1 MLQCYLSDVIR
12 QFADKGAE
20 HEFQKEK
27 DTENYIVD
35 HHPYSGAG
43 DDCSYIAVVFIS
55 GIERNFKMNRM
66 KTVLMTAAM
75 LVCVFACTAVAGKTV
90 YAAPNDTIQTGIS
103 ADGMDLSGMTQ
114 EQAQGVVQ
122 SYVNELGQAQVQLQ
136 AQDGQSVS
144 ISLSEL
150 GISWKNPEL
159 VSEAVSLGKKGNIV
173 ARYKA
178 EKDLQNK
185 GKNYPVVLDF
195 DKEAIRQAVTERCSK
210 FNVEAIDAH
219 LTRVDG
225 SFQIEDGQTGYVVD
239 ENASV
244 AAIYDYLTGSW
255 VKGENGNVA
264 LVMAVDEPKGK
275 TEELAKVKDVLGTFT
290 TSYSTSGASRSK
302 NVANGC
308 RLINGTTL
316 YPGDTFS
323 TYNTVKPFSTEN
335 GYEMAG
341 SYLNGKVVDSIG
353 GGICQVS
360 TTLYNAVLRAELN
373 VTERSPHSMTV
384 HYVDLSEDA
393 AIAGTYKDFK
403 FVNSTEYPIYI
414 EGYTTSDKKITFNIY
429 GKETRDKNRTISFE
443 SQMVSETPATTI
455 LQEDA
460 GQGIGYKAVSSK
472 GSSGYVAELYKIVK
486 VNGVETDRIKVNKS
500 TYKGT
505 NRVVTYGT
513 AGDPTLSENLR
524 AAIAA
529 QDEALADANIAA
541 AVPAQ

>member
-1 MLQCYLSDVIR
+1 MKKWKGSLLLAICLLAMASSMTVCAAGETILKGVSIDKLDV
-12 QFADKGAE
+12 
-20 HEFQKEK
+20 
-27 DTENYIVD
+27 
-35 HHPYSGAG
+35 
-43 DDCSYIAVVFIS
+43 
-55 GIERNFKMNRM
+55 
-66 KTVLMTAAM
+66 
-75 LVCVFACTAVAGKTV
+75 
-90 YAAPNDTIQTGIS
+90 
-103 ADGMDLSGMTQ
+103 SGMTR
-114 EQAQGVVQ
+114 EEALAALE
-122 SYVNELGQAQVQLQ
+122 SYEKNLG
-136 AQDGQSVS
+136 GQS
-144 ISLSEL
+144 IKL
-150 GISWKNPEL
+150 GIGDNVIEAKLSDLGVTFDNEDL
-159 VSEAVSLGKKGNIV
+159 VDEAIGVGHAGNIV
-173 ARYKA
+173 KRYKDQ
-178 EKDLQNK
+178 KDLQHS
-185 GKNYPVVLDF
+185 GKTFPLSWQTNEDTVRTYVENNCTKYDKKAQNASLTRENGAFNFVAGTEGLELNVDSAVRTISDYLEDSWTSDNTEVLNL
-195 DKEAIRQAVTERCSK
+195 ETQVTEP
-210 FNVEAIDAH
+210 E
-219 LTRVDG
+219 G
-225 SFQIEDGQTGYVVD
+225 S
-239 ENASV
+239 A
-244 AAIYDYLTGSW
+244 
-255 VKGENGNVA
+255 
-264 LVMAVDEPKGK
+264 
-275 TEELAKVKDVLGTFT
+275 EELANIKDLLGSFT
-290 TSYSTSGASRSK
+290 TSFSTSGSNRCK
-302 NVANGC
+302 NVSSGASH
-308 RLINGTTL
+308 INGTVL
-316 YPGDTFS
+316 YPGEEFS
-323 TYNTVKPFSTEN
+323 AYETVSPFTEAN
-335 GYEMAG
+335 GYAMAG
-341 SYLNGKVVDSIG
+341 SYLNGEVVDSMG

>member
-1 MLQCYLSDVIR
+1 MKKWKGSLLLAICLLAMTSSMTVCAAGETILKGVSIDKLDV
-12 QFADKGAE
+12 
-20 HEFQKEK
+20 
-27 DTENYIVD
+27 
-35 HHPYSGAG
+35 
-43 DDCSYIAVVFIS
+43 
-55 GIERNFKMNRM
+55 
-66 KTVLMTAAM
+66 
-75 LVCVFACTAVAGKTV
+75 
-90 YAAPNDTIQTGIS
+90 
-103 ADGMDLSGMTQ
+103 SGMTR
-114 EQAQGVVQ
+114 EEALAALE
-122 SYVNELGQAQVQLQ
+122 SYEKNLG
-136 AQDGQSVS
+136 GQS
-144 ISLSEL
+144 IKL
-150 GISWKNPEL
+150 GIGDNVIEAKLSDLGVTFDNEDL
-159 VSEAVSLGKKGNIV
+159 VDEAIGVGHAGNIV
-173 ARYKA
+173 KRYKDQ
-178 EKDLQNK
+178 KDLQHS
-185 GKNYPVVLDF
+185 GKTFPLSWQTNEDTVRTYVENNCTKYDKKAQNASLTRENGAFNFVAGTEGLELNVDSAVRTISDYLENSWTSDNTEVLNL
-195 DKEAIRQAVTERCSK
+195 ETQVTEP
-210 FNVEAIDAH
+210 E
-219 LTRVDG
+219 G
-225 SFQIEDGQTGYVVD
+225 S
-239 ENASV
+239 A
-244 AAIYDYLTGSW
+244 
-255 VKGENGNVA
+255 
-264 LVMAVDEPKGK
+264 
-275 TEELAKVKDVLGTFT
+275 EELANIKDLLGSFT
-290 TSYSTSGASRSK
+290 TSFSTSGSNRCK
-302 NVANGC
+302 NVSSGASH
-308 RLINGTTL
+308 INGTVL
-316 YPGDTFS
+316 YSGEEFS
-323 TYNTVKPFSTEN
+323 TYETVSPFTEAN
-335 GYEMAG
+335 GYAMAG
-341 SYLNGKVVDSIG
+341 SYLNGEVVDSMG

>member
-1 MLQCYLSDVIR
+1 MKKWKGSLLLAICLLAMASSMTVCAAGETILKGVSIDKLDV
-12 QFADKGAE
+12 
-20 HEFQKEK
+20 
-27 DTENYIVD
+27 
-35 HHPYSGAG
+35 
-43 DDCSYIAVVFIS
+43 
-55 GIERNFKMNRM
+55 
-66 KTVLMTAAM
+66 
-75 LVCVFACTAVAGKTV
+75 
-90 YAAPNDTIQTGIS
+90 
-103 ADGMDLSGMTQ
+103 SGMTR
-114 EQAQGVVQ
+114 EEALAALE
-122 SYVNELGQAQVQLQ
+122 SYEKNLG
-136 AQDGQSVS
+136 GQS
-144 ISLSEL
+144 IKL
-150 GISWKNPEL
+150 GIGDNVIEAKLSDLGVTFDNEDL
-159 VSEAVSLGKKGNIV
+159 VDEAIGVGHAGNIV
-173 ARYKA
+173 KRYKDQ
-178 EKDLQNK
+178 KDLQHS
-185 GKNYPVVLDF
+185 GKTFPLSWQTNEDTVRTYVENNCTKYDKKAQNASLTRENGAFNFVAGTEGLELNVDSAVRTISDYLENSWTSDNTAVLNL
-195 DKEAIRQAVTERCSK
+195 ETQVTEP
-210 FNVEAIDAH
+210 E
-219 LTRVDG
+219 G
-225 SFQIEDGQTGYVVD
+225 S
-239 ENASV
+239 A
-244 AAIYDYLTGSW
+244 
-255 VKGENGNVA
+255 
-264 LVMAVDEPKGK
+264 
-275 TEELAKVKDVLGTFT
+275 EELANIKDLLGSFT
-290 TSYSTSGASRSK
+290 TSFSTSGSNRCK
-302 NVANGC
+302 NVSSGASH
-308 RLINGTTL
+308 INGTVL
-316 YPGDTFS
+316 YPGEEFS
-323 TYNTVKPFSTEN
+323 AYETVSPFTEAN
-335 GYEMAG
+335 GYAMAG
-341 SYLNGKVVDSIG
+341 SYLNGEVVDSMG

-443 SQMVSETPATTI
+443 SQIVSETPATTI

>member
-1 MLQCYLSDVIR
+1 MKKWKGSLLLAICLLAMTSSMTVCAAGETILKGVSIDKLDV
-12 QFADKGAE
+12 
-20 HEFQKEK
+20 
-27 DTENYIVD
+27 
-35 HHPYSGAG
+35 
-43 DDCSYIAVVFIS
+43 
-55 GIERNFKMNRM
+55 
-66 KTVLMTAAM
+66 
-75 LVCVFACTAVAGKTV
+75 
-90 YAAPNDTIQTGIS
+90 
-103 ADGMDLSGMTQ
+103 SGMTR
-114 EQAQGVVQ
+114 EEALAALE
-122 SYVNELGQAQVQLQ
+122 SYEKNLG
-136 AQDGQSVS
+136 GQS
-144 ISLSEL
+144 IKL
-150 GISWKNPEL
+150 GIGDNVIEAKLSDLGVTFDNEDL
-159 VSEAVSLGKKGNIV
+159 VDEAIGVGHAGNIV
-173 ARYKA
+173 KRYKDQ
-178 EKDLQNK
+178 KDLQHS
-185 GKNYPVVLDF
+185 GKTFPLSWQTNEDTVRTYVEDNCTKY
-195 DKEAIRQAVTERCSK
+195 DKKAQNAS
-210 FNVEAIDAH
+210 
-219 LTRVDG
+219 LTRENGAFNFVAGTEGLELNVD
-225 SFQIEDGQTGYVVD
+225 SAVRTI
-239 ENASV
+239 S
-244 AAIYDYLTGSW
+244 DYLENNWTSDNTAVLNLETQITEPEGS
-255 VKGENGNVA
+255 A
-264 LVMAVDEPKGK
+264 
-275 TEELAKVKDVLGTFT
+275 EELANIKDLLGSFT
-290 TSYSTSGASRSK
+290 TSFSTSGSNRCK
-302 NVANGC
+302 NVSSGASH
-308 RLINGTTL
+308 INGTVL
-316 YPGDTFS
+316 YPGEEFS
-323 TYNTVKPFSTEN
+323 AYETVSPFTEAN
-335 GYEMAG
+335 GYAMAG
-341 SYLNGKVVDSIG
+341 SYLNGEVVDSMG

>member
-1 MLQCYLSDVIR
+1 MKKWKGSLLLAICLLAMASSMTVCAAGETILKGVSIDKLDV
-12 QFADKGAE
+12 
-20 HEFQKEK
+20 
-27 DTENYIVD
+27 
-35 HHPYSGAG
+35 
-43 DDCSYIAVVFIS
+43 
-55 GIERNFKMNRM
+55 
-66 KTVLMTAAM
+66 
-75 LVCVFACTAVAGKTV
+75 
-90 YAAPNDTIQTGIS
+90 
-103 ADGMDLSGMTQ
+103 SGMTR
-114 EQAQGVVQ
+114 EEALAALE
-122 SYVNELGQAQVQLQ
+122 SYEKNLG
-136 AQDGQSVS
+136 GQS
-144 ISLSEL
+144 IQL
-150 GISWKNPEL
+150 GIGDNVIEALLSDLGVTFDNEDL
-159 VSEAVSLGKKGNIV
+159 VDEAIGVGHAGNIV
-173 ARYKA
+173 KRYKDQ
-178 EKDLQNK
+178 KDLQHS
-185 GKNYPVVLDF
+185 GKTFPLSWQTNEDTVRTYVENNCTKYDKKAQNASLTRENGAFNFVAGTEGLELNVDSAVRTISDYLENSWTSDNTEVLNL
-195 DKEAIRQAVTERCSK
+195 ETQVTEP
-210 FNVEAIDAH
+210 E
-219 LTRVDG
+219 G
-225 SFQIEDGQTGYVVD
+225 S
-239 ENASV
+239 A
-244 AAIYDYLTGSW
+244 
-255 VKGENGNVA
+255 
-264 LVMAVDEPKGK
+264 
-275 TEELAKVKDVLGTFT
+275 EELANIKDLLGSFT
-290 TSYSTSGASRSK
+290 TSFSTSGSNRCK
-302 NVANGC
+302 NVSSGASH
-308 RLINGTTL
+308 INGTVL
-316 YPGDTFS
+316 YPGEEFS
-323 TYNTVKPFSTEN
+323 AYETVSPFTEAN
-335 GYEMAG
+335 GYAMAG
-341 SYLNGKVVDSIG
+341 SYLNGEVVDSMG

-443 SQMVSETPATTI
+443 SQIVSETPATTI

-472 GSSGYVAELYKIVK
+472 GSSSYVAELYKIVK

>member
-1 MLQCYLSDVIR
+1 MKKWKGSLLLAICLLAMTSSMTVCAAGETILKGVSIDKLDV
-12 QFADKGAE
+12 
-20 HEFQKEK
+20 
-27 DTENYIVD
+27 
-35 HHPYSGAG
+35 
-43 DDCSYIAVVFIS
+43 
-55 GIERNFKMNRM
+55 
-66 KTVLMTAAM
+66 
-75 LVCVFACTAVAGKTV
+75 
-90 YAAPNDTIQTGIS
+90 
-103 ADGMDLSGMTQ
+103 SGMTR
-114 EQAQGVVQ
+114 EEALAALE
-122 SYVNELGQAQVQLQ
+122 SYEKNLG
-136 AQDGQSVS
+136 GQS
-144 ISLSEL
+144 IKL
-150 GISWKNPEL
+150 GIGDNVIEAKLSDLGVTFDNEDL
-159 VSEAVSLGKKGNIV
+159 VDEAIGVGHAGNIV
-173 ARYKA
+173 KRYKDQ
-178 EKDLQNK
+178 KDLQHS
-185 GKNYPVVLDF
+185 GKTFPLSWQTNEDTVRTYVENNCTKYDKKAQNASLTRENGAFNFVAGTEGLELNVDSAVRTISDYLENSWTSDNTAVLNL
-195 DKEAIRQAVTERCSK
+195 ETQVTEP
-210 FNVEAIDAH
+210 E
-219 LTRVDG
+219 G
-225 SFQIEDGQTGYVVD
+225 S
-239 ENASV
+239 A
-244 AAIYDYLTGSW
+244 
-255 VKGENGNVA
+255 
-264 LVMAVDEPKGK
+264 
-275 TEELAKVKDVLGTFT
+275 EELANIKDLLGSFT
-290 TSYSTSGASRSK
+290 TSFSTSGSNRCK
-302 NVANGC
+302 NVSSGASH
-308 RLINGTTL
+308 INGTVL
-316 YPGDTFS
+316 YPGEEFS
-323 TYNTVKPFSTEN
+323 AYETVSPFTEAN
-335 GYEMAG
+335 GYAMAG
-341 SYLNGKVVDSIG
+341 SYLNGEVVDSMG

-460 GQGIGYKAVSSK
+460 GQGLGYKAVSSK
-472 GSSGYVAELYKIVK
+472 GSSGSVAELYKIVK

>member
-1 MLQCYLSDVIR
+1 MKKWKGSLLLAICLLAMASSMTVCAAGETILKGVSIDKLDV
-12 QFADKGAE
+12 
-20 HEFQKEK
+20 
-27 DTENYIVD
+27 
-35 HHPYSGAG
+35 
-43 DDCSYIAVVFIS
+43 
-55 GIERNFKMNRM
+55 
-66 KTVLMTAAM
+66 
-75 LVCVFACTAVAGKTV
+75 
-90 YAAPNDTIQTGIS
+90 
-103 ADGMDLSGMTQ
+103 SGMTR
-114 EQAQGVVQ
+114 EEALAALE
-122 SYVNELGQAQVQLQ
+122 SYEKNLG
-136 AQDGQSVS
+136 GQS
-144 ISLSEL
+144 IKL
-150 GISWKNPEL
+150 GIGDNVIEAKLSDLGVTFDNEDL
-159 VSEAVSLGKKGNIV
+159 VDEAIGVGHVGNIV
-173 ARYKA
+173 KRYKDQ
-178 EKDLQNK
+178 KDLQHS
-185 GKNYPVVLDF
+185 GKTFPLSWQTNEDTVRTYVENNCTKYDKKAQNASLTRENGAFNFVAGTEGLELNVDSAVRTISDYLENSWTSDNTAVLNL
-195 DKEAIRQAVTERCSK
+195 ETQVTEP
-210 FNVEAIDAH
+210 E
-219 LTRVDG
+219 G
-225 SFQIEDGQTGYVVD
+225 S
-239 ENASV
+239 A
-244 AAIYDYLTGSW
+244 
-255 VKGENGNVA
+255 
-264 LVMAVDEPKGK
+264 
-275 TEELAKVKDVLGTFT
+275 EELANIKDLLGSFT
-290 TSYSTSGASRSK
+290 TSFSTSGSNRCK
-302 NVANGC
+302 NVSSGASH
-308 RLINGTTL
+308 INGTVL
-316 YPGDTFS
+316 YPGEEFS
-323 TYNTVKPFSTEN
+323 AYETVSPFTEAN
-335 GYEMAG
+335 GYAMAG
-341 SYLNGKVVDSIG
+341 SYLNGEVVDSMG

>member
-1 MLQCYLSDVIR
+1 MKKWKGSLLLAICLLAMTSSMTVCAAGETILKGVSIDKLDV
-12 QFADKGAE
+12 
-20 HEFQKEK
+20 
-27 DTENYIVD
+27 
-35 HHPYSGAG
+35 
-43 DDCSYIAVVFIS
+43 
-55 GIERNFKMNRM
+55 
-66 KTVLMTAAM
+66 
-75 LVCVFACTAVAGKTV
+75 
-90 YAAPNDTIQTGIS
+90 
-103 ADGMDLSGMTQ
+103 SGMTR
-114 EQAQGVVQ
+114 EEALAALE
-122 SYVNELGQAQVQLQ
+122 SYENNLG
-136 AQDGQSVS
+136 GQS
-144 ISLSEL
+144 IKL
-150 GISWKNPEL
+150 GIGDNVIEAKLSDLGVTFDNEDL
-159 VSEAVSLGKKGNIV
+159 VDEAIGVGHAGNIV
-173 ARYKA
+173 KRYKDQ
-178 EKDLQNK
+178 KDLQHS
-185 GKNYPVVLDF
+185 GKIFPLSWQTNEDTVRAYVENNCTKYDKKAQNASLTRENGAFNFVAGTEGLELNVDSAVRTISDYLENSWTSDNTAVLNL
-195 DKEAIRQAVTERCSK
+195 ETQVTEP
-210 FNVEAIDAH
+210 E
-219 LTRVDG
+219 G
-225 SFQIEDGQTGYVVD
+225 S
-239 ENASV
+239 A
-244 AAIYDYLTGSW
+244 
-255 VKGENGNVA
+255 
-264 LVMAVDEPKGK
+264 
-275 TEELAKVKDVLGTFT
+275 EELANIKDLLGSFT
-290 TSYSTSGASRSK
+290 TSFSTSSSNRCKNVSSGASH
-302 NVANGC
+302 
-308 RLINGTTL
+308 INGTVL
-316 YPGDTFS
+316 YPGEEFS
-323 TYNTVKPFSTEN
+323 AYETVSPFTEAN
-335 GYEMAG
+335 GYAMAG
-341 SYLNGKVVDSIG
+341 SYLNGEVVDSMG

>member
-1 MLQCYLSDVIR
+1 MKKWKGSLLLAICLLAMASSMTVCAAGETILKGVSIDKLDV
-12 QFADKGAE
+12 
-20 HEFQKEK
+20 
-27 DTENYIVD
+27 
-35 HHPYSGAG
+35 
-43 DDCSYIAVVFIS
+43 
-55 GIERNFKMNRM
+55 
-66 KTVLMTAAM
+66 
-75 LVCVFACTAVAGKTV
+75 
-90 YAAPNDTIQTGIS
+90 
-103 ADGMDLSGMTQ
+103 SGMTR
-114 EQAQGVVQ
+114 EEALAALE
-122 SYVNELGQAQVQLQ
+122 SYEKNLG
-136 AQDGQSVS
+136 GQS
-144 ISLSEL
+144 IKL
-150 GISWKNPEL
+150 GIGDNVIEAKLSDLGVTFDNEDL
-159 VSEAVSLGKKGNIV
+159 VDEAIGVGHAGNIV
-173 ARYKA
+173 KRYKDQ
-178 EKDLQNK
+178 KDLQHS
-185 GKNYPVVLDF
+185 GKTFPLSWQTNEDTVRTYVENNCTKYDKKAQNASLTRENGAFNFVAGTEGLELNVDSAVRTISDYLENSWTSDNTEVLNL
-195 DKEAIRQAVTERCSK
+195 EIQVTEP
-210 FNVEAIDAH
+210 E
-219 LTRVDG
+219 G
-225 SFQIEDGQTGYVVD
+225 S
-239 ENASV
+239 A
-244 AAIYDYLTGSW
+244 
-255 VKGENGNVA
+255 
-264 LVMAVDEPKGK
+264 
-275 TEELAKVKDVLGTFT
+275 EELANIKDLLGSFT
-290 TSYSTSGASRSK
+290 TSFSTSGSNRCK
-302 NVANGC
+302 NVSSGASH
-308 RLINGTTL
+308 INGTVL
-316 YPGDTFS
+316 YPGEEFS
-323 TYNTVKPFSTEN
+323 AYETVSPFTEAN
-335 GYEMAG
+335 GYAMAG
-341 SYLNGKVVDSIG
+341 SYLNGEVVDSMG

>member
-1 MLQCYLSDVIR
+1 MKKWKGSLLLAICLLAMTSSMTVCAAGETILKGVSIDKLDV
-12 QFADKGAE
+12 
-20 HEFQKEK
+20 
-27 DTENYIVD
+27 
-35 HHPYSGAG
+35 
-43 DDCSYIAVVFIS
+43 
-55 GIERNFKMNRM
+55 
-66 KTVLMTAAM
+66 
-75 LVCVFACTAVAGKTV
+75 
-90 YAAPNDTIQTGIS
+90 
-103 ADGMDLSGMTQ
+103 SGMTR
-114 EQAQGVVQ
+114 EEALAALE
-122 SYVNELGQAQVQLQ
+122 SYEKNLG
-136 AQDGQSVS
+136 GQS
-144 ISLSEL
+144 IKL
-150 GISWKNPEL
+150 GIGDNVIEAKLSDLGVTFDNEDL
-159 VSEAVSLGKKGNIV
+159 VDEAIGVGHAGNIV
-173 ARYKA
+173 KRYKDQ
-178 EKDLQNK
+178 KDLQHS
-185 GKNYPVVLDF
+185 GKTFPLSWQTNEDTVRTYVENNCTKYDKKAQNASLTRENGAFNFVAGTEGLELNVDSAVRTISDYLENSWTSDNTAVLNL
-195 DKEAIRQAVTERCSK
+195 ETQVTEP
-210 FNVEAIDAH
+210 E
-219 LTRVDG
+219 G
-225 SFQIEDGQTGYVVD
+225 S
-239 ENASV
+239 A
-244 AAIYDYLTGSW
+244 
-255 VKGENGNVA
+255 
-264 LVMAVDEPKGK
+264 
-275 TEELAKVKDVLGTFT
+275 EELANIKDLLGSFT
-290 TSYSTSGASRSK
+290 TSFSTSGSNRCK
-302 NVANGC
+302 NVSSGASH
-308 RLINGTTL
+308 INGTVL
-316 YPGDTFS
+316 YPGEEFS
-323 TYNTVKPFSTEN
+323 AYETVSPFTEAN
-335 GYEMAG
+335 GYAMAG
-341 SYLNGKVVDSIG
+341 SYLNGEVVDSMG

-443 SQMVSETPATTI
+443 SQIVSETPATTI

>member
-1 MLQCYLSDVIR
+1 MKKWKGSLLLAICLLAMASSMTVCAAGETILKGVSIDKLDV
-12 QFADKGAE
+12 
-20 HEFQKEK
+20 
-27 DTENYIVD
+27 
-35 HHPYSGAG
+35 
-43 DDCSYIAVVFIS
+43 
-55 GIERNFKMNRM
+55 
-66 KTVLMTAAM
+66 
-75 LVCVFACTAVAGKTV
+75 
-90 YAAPNDTIQTGIS
+90 
-103 ADGMDLSGMTQ
+103 SGMTR
-114 EQAQGVVQ
+114 EEALAALE
-122 SYVNELGQAQVQLQ
+122 SYEKNLG
-136 AQDGQSVS
+136 GQS
-144 ISLSEL
+144 IKL
-150 GISWKNPEL
+150 GIGDNVIEAKLSDLGVTFDNEDL
-159 VSEAVSLGKKGNIV
+159 VDEAIGVGHAGNIV
-173 ARYKA
+173 KRYKDQ
-178 EKDLQNK
+178 KDLQHS
-185 GKNYPVVLDF
+185 GKTFPLSWQTNEDTVRTYVEDNCTKYDKKAQNASLTRENGAFNFVAGTEGLELNVDSAVRTISDYLENSWTSDNTEVLNL
-195 DKEAIRQAVTERCSK
+195 ETQVTEP
-210 FNVEAIDAH
+210 E
-219 LTRVDG
+219 G
-225 SFQIEDGQTGYVVD
+225 S
-239 ENASV
+239 A
-244 AAIYDYLTGSW
+244 
-255 VKGENGNVA
+255 
-264 LVMAVDEPKGK
+264 
-275 TEELAKVKDVLGTFT
+275 EELANIKDLLGSFT
-290 TSYSTSGASRSK
+290 TSFSTSGSNRCK
-302 NVANGC
+302 NVSSGASH
-308 RLINGTTL
+308 INGTVL
-316 YPGDTFS
+316 YPGEEFS
-323 TYNTVKPFSTEN
+323 AYETVAPFTEAN
-335 GYEMAG
+335 GYAMAG
-341 SYLNGKVVDSIG
+341 SYLNGEVVDSMG

>member
-1 MLQCYLSDVIR
+1 MKKWKGSLLLAICLLAMASSMTVCAAGETILKGVSIDKLDV
-12 QFADKGAE
+12 
-20 HEFQKEK
+20 
-27 DTENYIVD
+27 
-35 HHPYSGAG
+35 
-43 DDCSYIAVVFIS
+43 
-55 GIERNFKMNRM
+55 
-66 KTVLMTAAM
+66 
-75 LVCVFACTAVAGKTV
+75 
-90 YAAPNDTIQTGIS
+90 
-103 ADGMDLSGMTQ
+103 SGMTR
-114 EQAQGVVQ
+114 EEALAALE
-122 SYVNELGQAQVQLQ
+122 SYEKNLG
-136 AQDGQSVS
+136 GQS
-144 ISLSEL
+144 IKL
-150 GISWKNPEL
+150 GIGDNVIEAKLSDLGVTFDNEDL
-159 VSEAVSLGKKGNIV
+159 VDEAIGVGHAGNIV
-173 ARYKA
+173 KRYKDQ
-178 EKDLQNK
+178 KDLQHS
-185 GKNYPVVLDF
+185 GKTFPLSWQTNEDTVRTYVENNCTKYDKKAQNASLTRENGAFNFVAGTEGLELNVDSAVRTISDYLENSWTSDNTEVLNL
-195 DKEAIRQAVTERCSK
+195 ETQVTEP
-210 FNVEAIDAH
+210 E
-219 LTRVDG
+219 G
-225 SFQIEDGQTGYVVD
+225 S
-239 ENASV
+239 A
-244 AAIYDYLTGSW
+244 
-255 VKGENGNVA
+255 
-264 LVMAVDEPKGK
+264 
-275 TEELAKVKDVLGTFT
+275 EELANIKDLLGSFT
-290 TSYSTSGASRSK
+290 TSFSTSGSNRCK
-302 NVANGC
+302 NVSSGASH
-308 RLINGTTL
+308 INGTVL
-316 YPGDTFS
+316 YPGEEFS
-323 TYNTVKPFSTEN
+323 AYETVSPFTEAN
-335 GYEMAG
+335 GYAMAG
-341 SYLNGKVVDSIG
+341 SYLNGEVVDSMG

-443 SQMVSETPATTI
+443 SQIVSETPATTI

-472 GSSGYVAELYKIVK
+472 GSSSYVAELYKIVK

>member
-1 MLQCYLSDVIR
+1 MKKWKGSLLLAICLLAMASSMTVCAAGETILKGVSIDKLDV
-12 QFADKGAE
+12 
-20 HEFQKEK
+20 
-27 DTENYIVD
+27 
-35 HHPYSGAG
+35 
-43 DDCSYIAVVFIS
+43 
-55 GIERNFKMNRM
+55 
-66 KTVLMTAAM
+66 
-75 LVCVFACTAVAGKTV
+75 
-90 YAAPNDTIQTGIS
+90 
-103 ADGMDLSGMTQ
+103 SGMTR
-114 EQAQGVVQ
+114 EEALAALE
-122 SYVNELGQAQVQLQ
+122 SYEKNLG
-136 AQDGQSVS
+136 GQS
-144 ISLSEL
+144 IKL
-150 GISWKNPEL
+150 GIGDNVIEAKLSDLGVTFDNEDL
-159 VSEAVSLGKKGNIV
+159 VDEAIGVGHAGNIV
-173 ARYKA
+173 KRYKDQ
-178 EKDLQNK
+178 KDLQHS
-185 GKNYPVVLDF
+185 GKTFPLSWQTNEDTVRTYVENNCTKYDKKAQNASLTRENGAFNFVAGTEGLELNVDSAVRTISDYLENSWTSDNTEVLNL
-195 DKEAIRQAVTERCSK
+195 ETQVTEP
-210 FNVEAIDAH
+210 E
-219 LTRVDG
+219 G
-225 SFQIEDGQTGYVVD
+225 S
-239 ENASV
+239 A
-244 AAIYDYLTGSW
+244 
-255 VKGENGNVA
+255 
-264 LVMAVDEPKGK
+264 
-275 TEELAKVKDVLGTFT
+275 EELANIKDLLGSFT
-290 TSYSTSGASRSK
+290 TSFSTSGSNRCK
-302 NVANGC
+302 NVSSGASH
-308 RLINGTTL
+308 INGTVL
-316 YPGDTFS
+316 YPGEEFS
-323 TYNTVKPFSTEN
+323 TYETVSPFTEAN
-335 GYEMAG
+335 GYAMAG
-341 SYLNGKVVDSIG
+341 SYLNGEVVDSMG

>member
-1 MLQCYLSDVIR
+1 MKKWKGSLLLAICLLAMASSMTVCAAGETILKGVSIDKLDV
-12 QFADKGAE
+12 
-20 HEFQKEK
+20 
-27 DTENYIVD
+27 
-35 HHPYSGAG
+35 
-43 DDCSYIAVVFIS
+43 
-55 GIERNFKMNRM
+55 
-66 KTVLMTAAM
+66 
-75 LVCVFACTAVAGKTV
+75 
-90 YAAPNDTIQTGIS
+90 
-103 ADGMDLSGMTQ
+103 SGMTR
-114 EQAQGVVQ
+114 EEALAALE
-122 SYVNELGQAQVQLQ
+122 SYEKNLG
-136 AQDGQSVS
+136 GQS
-144 ISLSEL
+144 IKL
-150 GISWKNPEL
+150 GIGDNVIEAKLSDLGVTFDNEDL
-159 VSEAVSLGKKGNIV
+159 VDEAIGVGHAGNIV
-173 ARYKA
+173 KRYKDQ
-178 EKDLQNK
+178 KDLQHS
-185 GKNYPVVLDF
+185 GKTFPLSWQTNEDTVRTYVENNCTKYDKKAQNASLTRENGAFNFVAGTEGLELNVDSAVRTISDYLENSWTSDNAEVLNL
-195 DKEAIRQAVTERCSK
+195 ETQVTEP
-210 FNVEAIDAH
+210 E
-219 LTRVDG
+219 G
-225 SFQIEDGQTGYVVD
+225 S
-239 ENASV
+239 A
-244 AAIYDYLTGSW
+244 
-255 VKGENGNVA
+255 
-264 LVMAVDEPKGK
+264 
-275 TEELAKVKDVLGTFT
+275 EELANIKDLLGSFT
-290 TSYSTSGASRSK
+290 TSFSTSGSNRCK
-302 NVANGC
+302 NVSSGASH
-308 RLINGTTL
+308 INGTVL
-316 YPGDTFS
+316 YPGEEFS
-323 TYNTVKPFSTEN
+323 AYETVSPFTEAN
-335 GYEMAG
+335 GYAMAG
-341 SYLNGKVVDSIG
+341 SYLNGEVVDSMG

>member
-1 MLQCYLSDVIR
+1 MKKWKGSLLLAICLLAMTSSRTVCAAGETILKGVSIDKLDV
-12 QFADKGAE
+12 
-20 HEFQKEK
+20 
-27 DTENYIVD
+27 
-35 HHPYSGAG
+35 
-43 DDCSYIAVVFIS
+43 
-55 GIERNFKMNRM
+55 
-66 KTVLMTAAM
+66 
-75 LVCVFACTAVAGKTV
+75 
-90 YAAPNDTIQTGIS
+90 
-103 ADGMDLSGMTQ
+103 SGMTR
-114 EQAQGVVQ
+114 EEALAALE
-122 SYVNELGQAQVQLQ
+122 SYEKNLG
-136 AQDGQSVS
+136 GQS
-144 ISLSEL
+144 IKL
-150 GISWKNPEL
+150 GIGDNVIEAKLSDLGVTFDNEDL
-159 VSEAVSLGKKGNIV
+159 VDEAIGVGHAGNIV
-173 ARYKA
+173 KRYKDQ
-178 EKDLQNK
+178 KDLQHS
-185 GKNYPVVLDF
+185 GKTFPLSWQTNEDTVRTYVENNCTKYDKKAQNASLTRENGAFNFVAGTEGLELNVDSAVRTISDYLENSWTSDNTAVLNL
-195 DKEAIRQAVTERCSK
+195 ETQVTEP
-210 FNVEAIDAH
+210 E
-219 LTRVDG
+219 G
-225 SFQIEDGQTGYVVD
+225 S
-239 ENASV
+239 A
-244 AAIYDYLTGSW
+244 
-255 VKGENGNVA
+255 
-264 LVMAVDEPKGK
+264 
-275 TEELAKVKDVLGTFT
+275 EELANIKDLLGSFT
-290 TSYSTSGASRSK
+290 TSFSTSGSNRCK
-302 NVANGC
+302 NVSSGASH
-308 RLINGTTL
+308 INGTVL
-316 YPGDTFS
+316 YPGEEFS
-323 TYNTVKPFSTEN
+323 AYETVSPFTEAN
-335 GYEMAG
+335 GYAMAG
-341 SYLNGKVVDSIG
+341 SYLNGEVVDSMG

-443 SQMVSETPATTI
+443 SQIVSETPATTI

-472 GSSGYVAELYKIVK
+472 GSSSYVAELYKIVK

>member
-1 MLQCYLSDVIR
+1 MKKWKGSLLLAICLLAMASSMTVCAAGETILKGVSIDKLDV
-12 QFADKGAE
+12 
-20 HEFQKEK
+20 
-27 DTENYIVD
+27 
-35 HHPYSGAG
+35 
-43 DDCSYIAVVFIS
+43 
-55 GIERNFKMNRM
+55 
-66 KTVLMTAAM
+66 
-75 LVCVFACTAVAGKTV
+75 
-90 YAAPNDTIQTGIS
+90 
-103 ADGMDLSGMTQ
+103 SGMTR
-114 EQAQGVVQ
+114 EEALAALE
-122 SYVNELGQAQVQLQ
+122 SYEKNLG
-136 AQDGQSVS
+136 GQS
-144 ISLSEL
+144 IKL
-150 GISWKNPEL
+150 GIGDNVIEAKLSDLGVTFDNEDL
-159 VSEAVSLGKKGNIV
+159 VEEAIGVGRAGNIV
-173 ARYKA
+173 KRYKDQ
-178 EKDLQNK
+178 KDLQHS
-185 GKNYPVVLDF
+185 GKTFPLSWQTNEDTVRTYVENNCTKYDKKAQNASLTRENGAFNFVAGTEGLELNVDSAVRTISDYLENSWTSDNTEVLNL
-195 DKEAIRQAVTERCSK
+195 ETQVTEP
-210 FNVEAIDAH
+210 E
-219 LTRVDG
+219 G
-225 SFQIEDGQTGYVVD
+225 S
-239 ENASV
+239 A
-244 AAIYDYLTGSW
+244 
-255 VKGENGNVA
+255 
-264 LVMAVDEPKGK
+264 
-275 TEELAKVKDVLGTFT
+275 EELANIKDLLGSFT
-290 TSYSTSGASRSK
+290 TSFSTSGSNRCK
-302 NVANGC
+302 NVSSGASH
-308 RLINGTTL
+308 INGTVL
-316 YPGDTFS
+316 YPGEEFS
-323 TYNTVKPFSTEN
+323 AYETVSPFTEAN
-335 GYEMAG
+335 GYAMAG
-341 SYLNGKVVDSIG
+341 SYLNGEVVDSMG

>member
-1 MLQCYLSDVIR
+1 MKKWKGSLLLAICLLAMASSMTVCAAGETILKGVSIDKLDV
-12 QFADKGAE
+12 
-20 HEFQKEK
+20 
-27 DTENYIVD
+27 
-35 HHPYSGAG
+35 
-43 DDCSYIAVVFIS
+43 
-55 GIERNFKMNRM
+55 
-66 KTVLMTAAM
+66 
-75 LVCVFACTAVAGKTV
+75 
-90 YAAPNDTIQTGIS
+90 
-103 ADGMDLSGMTQ
+103 SGMTR
-114 EQAQGVVQ
+114 EEALAALE
-122 SYVNELGQAQVQLQ
+122 SYEKNLG
-136 AQDGQSVS
+136 GQS
-144 ISLSEL
+144 IKL
-150 GISWKNPEL
+150 GIGDNVIEAKLSDLGVTFDNEDL
-159 VSEAVSLGKKGNIV
+159 VDEAIGVGHVGNIV
-173 ARYKA
+173 KRYKDQ
-178 EKDLQNK
+178 KDLQHS
-185 GKNYPVVLDF
+185 GKTFPLSWQTNEDTVRTYVENNCTKYDKKAQNASLTRENGAFNFVAGTEGLELNVDSAVRTISDYLENSWTSDNTEVLNL
-195 DKEAIRQAVTERCSK
+195 ETQVTEP
-210 FNVEAIDAH
+210 E
-219 LTRVDG
+219 G
-225 SFQIEDGQTGYVVD
+225 S
-239 ENASV
+239 A
-244 AAIYDYLTGSW
+244 
-255 VKGENGNVA
+255 
-264 LVMAVDEPKGK
+264 
-275 TEELAKVKDVLGTFT
+275 EELANIKDLLGSFT
-290 TSYSTSGASRSK
+290 TSFSTSGSNRCK
-302 NVANGC
+302 NVSSGASH
-308 RLINGTTL
+308 INGTVL
-316 YPGDTFS
+316 YPGEEFS
-323 TYNTVKPFSTEN
+323 AYETVSPFTEAN
-335 GYEMAG
+335 GYAMAG
-341 SYLNGKVVDSIG
+341 SYLNGEVVDSMG

-403 FVNSTEYPIYI
+403 FKNSTEYPIYI

>member
-1 MLQCYLSDVIR
+1 MKKWKGSLLLAICLLAMTSSMTVCAAGETILKGVSIDKLDV
-12 QFADKGAE
+12 
-20 HEFQKEK
+20 
-27 DTENYIVD
+27 
-35 HHPYSGAG
+35 
-43 DDCSYIAVVFIS
+43 
-55 GIERNFKMNRM
+55 
-66 KTVLMTAAM
+66 
-75 LVCVFACTAVAGKTV
+75 
-90 YAAPNDTIQTGIS
+90 
-103 ADGMDLSGMTQ
+103 SGMTR
-114 EQAQGVVQ
+114 EEALAALE
-122 SYVNELGQAQVQLQ
+122 SYEKNLG
-136 AQDGQSVS
+136 GQS
-144 ISLSEL
+144 IKL
-150 GISWKNPEL
+150 GIGDNVIEAKLSDLGVTFDNEDL
-159 VSEAVSLGKKGNIV
+159 VDEAIGVGHVGNIV
-173 ARYKA
+173 KRYKDQ
-178 EKDLQNK
+178 KDLQHS
-185 GKNYPVVLDF
+185 GKTFPLSWQTNEDTVRTYVENNCTKY
-195 DKEAIRQAVTERCSK
+195 DKKAQNAS
-210 FNVEAIDAH
+210 
-219 LTRVDG
+219 LTRENGAFNFVAGTEGLELNVD
-225 SFQIEDGQTGYVVD
+225 SAVRTI
-239 ENASV
+239 S
-244 AAIYDYLTGSW
+244 DYLENSWTSDNTEVLNLETQITEPEGS
-255 VKGENGNVA
+255 A
-264 LVMAVDEPKGK
+264 
-275 TEELAKVKDVLGTFT
+275 EELANIKDLLGSFT
-290 TSYSTSGASRSK
+290 TSFSTSGSNRCK
-302 NVANGC
+302 NVSSGASH
-308 RLINGTTL
+308 INGTVL
-316 YPGDTFS
+316 YPGEEFS
-323 TYNTVKPFSTEN
+323 AYETVSPFTEAN
-335 GYEMAG
+335 GYAMAG
-341 SYLNGKVVDSIG
+341 SYLNGEVVDSMG

>member
-1 MLQCYLSDVIR
+1 MKKWKGSLLLAICLLAMASSMTVCAAGETILKGVSIDKLDV
-12 QFADKGAE
+12 
-20 HEFQKEK
+20 
-27 DTENYIVD
+27 
-35 HHPYSGAG
+35 
-43 DDCSYIAVVFIS
+43 
-55 GIERNFKMNRM
+55 
-66 KTVLMTAAM
+66 
-75 LVCVFACTAVAGKTV
+75 
-90 YAAPNDTIQTGIS
+90 
-103 ADGMDLSGMTQ
+103 SGMTR
-114 EQAQGVVQ
+114 EEALAALE
-122 SYVNELGQAQVQLQ
+122 SYEKNLG
-136 AQDGQSVS
+136 GQS
-144 ISLSEL
+144 IKL
-150 GISWKNPEL
+150 GIGDNVVEAKLSDLGVTFDNEDL
-159 VSEAVSLGKKGNIV
+159 VDEAIGVGHAGNIV
-173 ARYKA
+173 KRYKDQ
-178 EKDLQNK
+178 KDLQHS
-185 GKNYPVVLDF
+185 GKTFPLSWQTNEDTVRTYVENNCTKY
-195 DKEAIRQAVTERCSK
+195 DKKAQNAS
-210 FNVEAIDAH
+210 
-219 LTRVDG
+219 LTRENGAFNFVAGTEGLELNVD
-225 SFQIEDGQTGYVVD
+225 SAVRTI
-239 ENASV
+239 S
-244 AAIYDYLTGSW
+244 DYLENNWTSDNTAVLNLETQITEPEGS
-255 VKGENGNVA
+255 A
-264 LVMAVDEPKGK
+264 
-275 TEELAKVKDVLGTFT
+275 EELENIKDLLGSFT
-290 TSYSTSGASRSK
+290 TSFSTSGSNRCK
-302 NVANGC
+302 NVSSGASH
-308 RLINGTTL
+308 INGTVL
-316 YPGDTFS
+316 YPGEEFS
-323 TYNTVKPFSTEN
+323 AYETVSPFTEAN
-335 GYEMAG
+335 GYAMAG
-341 SYLNGKVVDSIG
+341 SYLNGEVVDSMG

>member
-1 MLQCYLSDVIR
+1 MKKWKGSLLLAICLLAMTSSMTVCAAGETILKGVSIDKLDV
-12 QFADKGAE
+12 
-20 HEFQKEK
+20 
-27 DTENYIVD
+27 
-35 HHPYSGAG
+35 
-43 DDCSYIAVVFIS
+43 
-55 GIERNFKMNRM
+55 
-66 KTVLMTAAM
+66 
-75 LVCVFACTAVAGKTV
+75 
-90 YAAPNDTIQTGIS
+90 
-103 ADGMDLSGMTQ
+103 SGMTR
-114 EQAQGVVQ
+114 EEALAALE
-122 SYVNELGQAQVQLQ
+122 SYEKNLG
-136 AQDGQSVS
+136 GQS
-144 ISLSEL
+144 IKL
-150 GISWKNPEL
+150 GIGDNVIEAKLSDLGVTFDNEDL
-159 VSEAVSLGKKGNIV
+159 VDEAIGVGHAGNIV
-173 ARYKA
+173 KRYKDQ
-178 EKDLQNK
+178 KDLQHS
-185 GKNYPVVLDF
+185 GKTFPLSWQTNEDTVRTYVENNCTKYDKKAQNASLTHENGAFNFVAGTEGLELNVDSAVRTISDYLENSWTSDNTEVLNL
-195 DKEAIRQAVTERCSK
+195 ETQVTEP
-210 FNVEAIDAH
+210 E
-219 LTRVDG
+219 G
-225 SFQIEDGQTGYVVD
+225 S
-239 ENASV
+239 A
-244 AAIYDYLTGSW
+244 
-255 VKGENGNVA
+255 
-264 LVMAVDEPKGK
+264 
-275 TEELAKVKDVLGTFT
+275 EELANIKDLLGSFT
-290 TSYSTSGASRSK
+290 TSFSTSGSNRCK
-302 NVANGC
+302 NVSSGASH
-308 RLINGTTL
+308 INGTVL
-316 YPGDTFS
+316 YPGEEFS
-323 TYNTVKPFSTEN
+323 TYETVSPFTEAN
-335 GYEMAG
+335 GYAMAG
-341 SYLNGKVVDSIG
+341 SYLNGEVVDSMG

>member
-1 MLQCYLSDVIR
+1 MKKWKGSLLLAICLLAMTSSMTVCAAGETILKGVSIDKLDV
-12 QFADKGAE
+12 
-20 HEFQKEK
+20 
-27 DTENYIVD
+27 
-35 HHPYSGAG
+35 
-43 DDCSYIAVVFIS
+43 
-55 GIERNFKMNRM
+55 
-66 KTVLMTAAM
+66 
-75 LVCVFACTAVAGKTV
+75 
-90 YAAPNDTIQTGIS
+90 
-103 ADGMDLSGMTQ
+103 SGMTR
-114 EQAQGVVQ
+114 EEALAALE
-122 SYVNELGQAQVQLQ
+122 SYEKNLG
-136 AQDGQSVS
+136 GQS
-144 ISLSEL
+144 IKL
-150 GISWKNPEL
+150 GIGDNVIEAKLSDLGVTFDNEDL
-159 VSEAVSLGKKGNIV
+159 VDEAIGVGHAGNIV
-173 ARYKA
+173 KRYKDQ
-178 EKDLQNK
+178 KDLQHS
-185 GKNYPVVLDF
+185 GKTFPLSWQTNEDTVRTYVENNCTKYDKKAQNASLTRENGAFNFVAGTEGLELNVDSAVRTISDYLENSWTSDNTEVLNL
-195 DKEAIRQAVTERCSK
+195 ETQVTEP
-210 FNVEAIDAH
+210 E
-219 LTRVDG
+219 G
-225 SFQIEDGQTGYVVD
+225 S
-239 ENASV
+239 A
-244 AAIYDYLTGSW
+244 
-255 VKGENGNVA
+255 
-264 LVMAVDEPKGK
+264 
-275 TEELAKVKDVLGTFT
+275 EELANIKDLLGSFT
-290 TSYSTSGASRSK
+290 TSFSTSGSNRCK
-302 NVANGC
+302 NVSSGASH
-308 RLINGTTL
+308 INGTVL
-316 YPGDTFS
+316 YPGEEFS
-323 TYNTVKPFSTEN
+323 AYETVSPFTEAN
-335 GYEMAG
+335 GYAMAG
-341 SYLNGKVVDSIG
+341 SYLNGEVVDSMG

>member
-1 MLQCYLSDVIR
+1 MKKWKGSLLLAICLLAMTSSMTVCAAGETILKGVSIDKLDV
-12 QFADKGAE
+12 
-20 HEFQKEK
+20 
-27 DTENYIVD
+27 
-35 HHPYSGAG
+35 
-43 DDCSYIAVVFIS
+43 
-55 GIERNFKMNRM
+55 
-66 KTVLMTAAM
+66 
-75 LVCVFACTAVAGKTV
+75 
-90 YAAPNDTIQTGIS
+90 
-103 ADGMDLSGMTQ
+103 SGMTR
-114 EQAQGVVQ
+114 EEALAALE
-122 SYVNELGQAQVQLQ
+122 SYEKNLG
-136 AQDGQSVS
+136 GQS
-144 ISLSEL
+144 IKL
-150 GISWKNPEL
+150 GIGDNVIEAKLSDLGVTFDNEDL
-159 VSEAVSLGKKGNIV
+159 VDEAIGVGRAGNIV
-173 ARYKA
+173 KRYKDQ
-178 EKDLQNK
+178 KDLQHS
-185 GKNYPVVLDF
+185 GKTFPLSWQTNEDTVRTYVKNNCTKYDKKAQNASLTRENGAFNFVAGTEGLELNVDSAVRTISDYLENSWTSDNTAVLNL
-195 DKEAIRQAVTERCSK
+195 ETQVTEP
-210 FNVEAIDAH
+210 E
-219 LTRVDG
+219 G
-225 SFQIEDGQTGYVVD
+225 S
-239 ENASV
+239 A
-244 AAIYDYLTGSW
+244 
-255 VKGENGNVA
+255 
-264 LVMAVDEPKGK
+264 
-275 TEELAKVKDVLGTFT
+275 EELANIKDLLGSFT
-290 TSYSTSGASRSK
+290 TSFSTSGSNRCK
-302 NVANGC
+302 NVSSGASH
-308 RLINGTTL
+308 INGTVL
-316 YPGDTFS
+316 YPGEEFS
-323 TYNTVKPFSTEN
+323 AYETVSPFTEAN
-335 GYEMAG
+335 GYAMAG
-341 SYLNGKVVDSIG
+341 SYLNGEVVDSMG

-443 SQMVSETPATTI
+443 SQIVSETPATTI

-541 AVPAQ
+541 AAVPAQ

>member
-1 MLQCYLSDVIR
+1 MKKWKGSLLLAICLLAMASSMTVCAAGETILKGVSIDKLDV
-12 QFADKGAE
+12 
-20 HEFQKEK
+20 
-27 DTENYIVD
+27 
-35 HHPYSGAG
+35 
-43 DDCSYIAVVFIS
+43 
-55 GIERNFKMNRM
+55 
-66 KTVLMTAAM
+66 
-75 LVCVFACTAVAGKTV
+75 
-90 YAAPNDTIQTGIS
+90 
-103 ADGMDLSGMTQ
+103 SGMTR
-114 EQAQGVVQ
+114 EEALAALESSDKNQGG
-122 SYVNELGQAQVQLQ
+122 EC
-136 AQDGQSVS
+136 
-144 ISLSEL
+144 IKL
-150 GISWKNPEL
+150 GIGDNVIEGKLSDLGVTFDNEDL
-159 VSEAVSLGKKGNIV
+159 VDEAIGVGHAGNIV
-173 ARYKA
+173 KRYKDQ
-178 EKDLQNK
+178 KDLQHS
-185 GKNYPVVLDF
+185 GKTFPLSWQTNEDTVRTYVENNCTKYDKKAQNASLTRENGAFNFVAGTEGLELNVDSAVRTISDYLENSWTSDNTEVLNL
-195 DKEAIRQAVTERCSK
+195 ETQVTEP
-210 FNVEAIDAH
+210 E
-219 LTRVDG
+219 G
-225 SFQIEDGQTGYVVD
+225 S
-239 ENASV
+239 A
-244 AAIYDYLTGSW
+244 
-255 VKGENGNVA
+255 
-264 LVMAVDEPKGK
+264 
-275 TEELAKVKDVLGTFT
+275 EELANIKDLLGSFT
-290 TSYSTSGASRSK
+290 TSFSTSGSNRCK
-302 NVANGC
+302 NVSSGASH
-308 RLINGTTL
+308 INGTVL
-316 YPGDTFS
+316 YPGEEFS
-323 TYNTVKPFSTEN
+323 AYETVSPFTEAN
-335 GYEMAG
+335 GYAMAG
-341 SYLNGKVVDSIG
+341 SYLNGEVVDSMG

>member
-1 MLQCYLSDVIR
+1 MKKWKGSLLLAICLLAMASSMTVCAAGETILKGVSIDKLDV
-12 QFADKGAE
+12 
-20 HEFQKEK
+20 
-27 DTENYIVD
+27 
-35 HHPYSGAG
+35 
-43 DDCSYIAVVFIS
+43 
-55 GIERNFKMNRM
+55 
-66 KTVLMTAAM
+66 
-75 LVCVFACTAVAGKTV
+75 
-90 YAAPNDTIQTGIS
+90 
-103 ADGMDLSGMTQ
+103 SGMTR
-114 EQAQGVVQ
+114 EEALAALE
-122 SYVNELGQAQVQLQ
+122 SYEKNLG
-136 AQDGQSVS
+136 GQS
-144 ISLSEL
+144 IKL
-150 GISWKNPEL
+150 GIGDNVIEAKLSDLGVTFDNEDL
-159 VSEAVSLGKKGNIV
+159 VDEAIGVGRAGNIV
-173 ARYKA
+173 KRYKDQ
-178 EKDLQNK
+178 KDLQHS
-185 GKNYPVVLDF
+185 GKTFPLSWQTNEDTVRTYVEDNCTKYDKKAQNASLTRENGAFNFVAGTEGLELNVDSAVRTISDYLENSWTSDNTEVLNL
-195 DKEAIRQAVTERCSK
+195 ETQVTEP
-210 FNVEAIDAH
+210 E
-219 LTRVDG
+219 G
-225 SFQIEDGQTGYVVD
+225 S
-239 ENASV
+239 A
-244 AAIYDYLTGSW
+244 
-255 VKGENGNVA
+255 
-264 LVMAVDEPKGK
+264 
-275 TEELAKVKDVLGTFT
+275 EELANIKDLLGSFT
-290 TSYSTSGASRSK
+290 TSFSTSGSNRCK
-302 NVANGC
+302 NVSSGASH
-308 RLINGTTL
+308 INGTVL
-316 YPGDTFS
+316 YPGEEFS
-323 TYNTVKPFSTEN
+323 AYETVSPFTEAN
-335 GYEMAG
+335 GYAMAG
-341 SYLNGKVVDSIG
+341 SYLNGEVVDSMG

-443 SQMVSETPATTI
+443 SQIVSETPATTI

>member
-1 MLQCYLSDVIR
+1 MKKWKGSLLLAICLLAMASSMTVCAAGETILKGVSIDKLDV
-12 QFADKGAE
+12 
-20 HEFQKEK
+20 
-27 DTENYIVD
+27 
-35 HHPYSGAG
+35 
-43 DDCSYIAVVFIS
+43 
-55 GIERNFKMNRM
+55 
-66 KTVLMTAAM
+66 
-75 LVCVFACTAVAGKTV
+75 
-90 YAAPNDTIQTGIS
+90 
-103 ADGMDLSGMTQ
+103 SGMTR
-114 EQAQGVVQ
+114 EEALAALE
-122 SYVNELGQAQVQLQ
+122 SYEKNLG
-136 AQDGQSVS
+136 GQS
-144 ISLSEL
+144 IKL
-150 GISWKNPEL
+150 GIGDNVIEAKLSDLGVTFDNEDL
-159 VSEAVSLGKKGNIV
+159 VDEAIGVGHAGNIV
-173 ARYKA
+173 KRYKDQ
-178 EKDLQNK
+178 KDLQHS
-185 GKNYPVVLDF
+185 GKTFPLSWQTNEDTVRTYVENNCTKYDKKAQNASLTRENGAFNFVAGTEGLELNVDSAVRTISDYLENSWTSDNTEVLNL
-195 DKEAIRQAVTERCSK
+195 ETQVTEP
-210 FNVEAIDAH
+210 E
-219 LTRVDG
+219 G
-225 SFQIEDGQTGYVVD
+225 S
-239 ENASV
+239 A
-244 AAIYDYLTGSW
+244 
-255 VKGENGNVA
+255 
-264 LVMAVDEPKGK
+264 
-275 TEELAKVKDVLGTFT
+275 EELENIKDLLGSFT
-290 TSYSTSGASRSK
+290 TSFSTSGSNRCK
-302 NVANGC
+302 NVSSGASH
-308 RLINGTTL
+308 INGTVL
-316 YPGDTFS
+316 YPGEEFS
-323 TYNTVKPFSTEN
+323 AYETVSPFTEAN
-335 GYEMAG
+335 GYAMAG
-341 SYLNGKVVDSIG
+341 SYLNGEVVDSMG

-443 SQMVSETPATTI
+443 SQIVSETPATTI

>member
-1 MLQCYLSDVIR
+1 MKKWKGSLLLAICLLAMTSSMTVCAAGETILKGVSIDKLDV
-12 QFADKGAE
+12 
-20 HEFQKEK
+20 
-27 DTENYIVD
+27 
-35 HHPYSGAG
+35 
-43 DDCSYIAVVFIS
+43 
-55 GIERNFKMNRM
+55 
-66 KTVLMTAAM
+66 
-75 LVCVFACTAVAGKTV
+75 
-90 YAAPNDTIQTGIS
+90 
-103 ADGMDLSGMTQ
+103 SGMTR
-114 EQAQGVVQ
+114 EEALAALE
-122 SYVNELGQAQVQLQ
+122 SYEKNLG
-136 AQDGQSVS
+136 GQS
-144 ISLSEL
+144 IKL
-150 GISWKNPEL
+150 GIGDNVIEAKLSDLGVTFDNEDL
-159 VSEAVSLGKKGNIV
+159 VDEAIGVGHVGNIV
-173 ARYKA
+173 KRYKDQ
-178 EKDLQNK
+178 KDLQHS
-185 GKNYPVVLDF
+185 GKTFPLSWQTNEDTVRTYVENNCTKYDKKAQNASLTRENGAFNFVAGTEGLELNVDSAVRTISDYLENSWTSDNTAVLNL
-195 DKEAIRQAVTERCSK
+195 ETQVTEP
-210 FNVEAIDAH
+210 E
-219 LTRVDG
+219 G
-225 SFQIEDGQTGYVVD
+225 S
-239 ENASV
+239 A
-244 AAIYDYLTGSW
+244 
-255 VKGENGNVA
+255 
-264 LVMAVDEPKGK
+264 
-275 TEELAKVKDVLGTFT
+275 EELANIKDLLGSFT
-290 TSYSTSGASRSK
+290 TSFSTSGSNRCK
-302 NVANGC
+302 NVSSGASH
-308 RLINGTTL
+308 INGTVL
-316 YPGDTFS
+316 YPGEEFS
-323 TYNTVKPFSTEN
+323 AYETVSPFTEAN
-335 GYEMAG
+335 GYAMAG
-341 SYLNGKVVDSIG
+341 SYLNGEVVDSMG

>member
-1 MLQCYLSDVIR
+1 MKKWKGSLLLAICLLAMTSSMTVCAAGETILKGVSIDKLDV
-12 QFADKGAE
+12 
-20 HEFQKEK
+20 
-27 DTENYIVD
+27 
-35 HHPYSGAG
+35 
-43 DDCSYIAVVFIS
+43 
-55 GIERNFKMNRM
+55 
-66 KTVLMTAAM
+66 
-75 LVCVFACTAVAGKTV
+75 
-90 YAAPNDTIQTGIS
+90 
-103 ADGMDLSGMTQ
+103 SGMTR
-114 EQAQGVVQ
+114 EEALAALE
-122 SYVNELGQAQVQLQ
+122 SYEKNLG
-136 AQDGQSVS
+136 GQS
-144 ISLSEL
+144 IKL
-150 GISWKNPEL
+150 GIGDNVIEAKLSDLGVTFDNEDL
-159 VSEAVSLGKKGNIV
+159 VDEAIGVGHAGNIV
-173 ARYKA
+173 KRYKDQ
-178 EKDLQNK
+178 KDLQHS
-185 GKNYPVVLDF
+185 GKTFPLSWQTNEDTVRTYVENNCTKYDKKAQNASLTRENGAFNFVAGTEGLELNVDSAVRTISDYLENNWTSDNTAVLNL
-195 DKEAIRQAVTERCSK
+195 ETQVTEP
-210 FNVEAIDAH
+210 E
-219 LTRVDG
+219 G
-225 SFQIEDGQTGYVVD
+225 S
-239 ENASV
+239 A
-244 AAIYDYLTGSW
+244 
-255 VKGENGNVA
+255 
-264 LVMAVDEPKGK
+264 
-275 TEELAKVKDVLGTFT
+275 EELANIKDLLGSFT
-290 TSYSTSGASRSK
+290 TSFSTSGSNRCK
-302 NVANGC
+302 NVSSGASH
-308 RLINGTTL
+308 INGTVL
-316 YPGDTFS
+316 YPGEEFS
-323 TYNTVKPFSTEN
+323 AYETVSPFTEAN
-335 GYEMAG
+335 GYAMAG
-341 SYLNGKVVDSIG
+341 SYLNGEVVDSMG

-513 AGDPTLSENLR
+513 AGDPILSENLR

>member
-1 MLQCYLSDVIR
+1 MKKWKGSLLLAICLLAMTSSMTVCAAGETILKGVSIDKLDV
-12 QFADKGAE
+12 
-20 HEFQKEK
+20 
-27 DTENYIVD
+27 
-35 HHPYSGAG
+35 
-43 DDCSYIAVVFIS
+43 
-55 GIERNFKMNRM
+55 
-66 KTVLMTAAM
+66 
-75 LVCVFACTAVAGKTV
+75 
-90 YAAPNDTIQTGIS
+90 
-103 ADGMDLSGMTQ
+103 SGMTR
-114 EQAQGVVQ
+114 EEALAALE
-122 SYVNELGQAQVQLQ
+122 SYEKNLG
-136 AQDGQSVS
+136 GQS
-144 ISLSEL
+144 IKL
-150 GISWKNPEL
+150 GIGDNVIEAKLSDLGVTFDNEDL
-159 VSEAVSLGKKGNIV
+159 VEEAIGVGRAGNIV
-173 ARYKA
+173 KRYKDQ
-178 EKDLQNK
+178 KDLQHS
-185 GKNYPVVLDF
+185 GKTFPLSWQTDEDTVRTYVENNCTKYDKKAQNASLTRENGAFNFVAGTEGLELNVDSAVRTISDYLENSWTSDNTEVLNL
-195 DKEAIRQAVTERCSK
+195 ETQVTEP
-210 FNVEAIDAH
+210 E
-219 LTRVDG
+219 G
-225 SFQIEDGQTGYVVD
+225 S
-239 ENASV
+239 A
-244 AAIYDYLTGSW
+244 
-255 VKGENGNVA
+255 
-264 LVMAVDEPKGK
+264 
-275 TEELAKVKDVLGTFT
+275 EELANIKDLLGSFT
-290 TSYSTSGASRSK
+290 TSFSTSGSNRCK
-302 NVANGC
+302 NVSSGASH
-308 RLINGTTL
+308 INGTVL
-316 YPGDTFS
+316 YPGEEFS
-323 TYNTVKPFSTEN
+323 AYETVSPFTEAN
-335 GYEMAG
+335 GYAMAG
-341 SYLNGKVVDSIG
+341 SYLNGEVVDSMG

>member
-1 MLQCYLSDVIR
+1 MKKWKGSLLLAISLLAMASSMTVCAAGETILKGVSIDKLDV
-12 QFADKGAE
+12 
-20 HEFQKEK
+20 
-27 DTENYIVD
+27 
-35 HHPYSGAG
+35 
-43 DDCSYIAVVFIS
+43 
-55 GIERNFKMNRM
+55 
-66 KTVLMTAAM
+66 
-75 LVCVFACTAVAGKTV
+75 
-90 YAAPNDTIQTGIS
+90 
-103 ADGMDLSGMTQ
+103 SGMTR
-114 EQAQGVVQ
+114 EEALAALE
-122 SYVNELGQAQVQLQ
+122 SYEKNLG
-136 AQDGQSVS
+136 GQS
-144 ISLSEL
+144 IKL
-150 GISWKNPEL
+150 GIGDNVIEAKLSDLGVTFDNEDL
-159 VSEAVSLGKKGNIV
+159 VDEAIGVGHAGNIV
-173 ARYKA
+173 KRYKDQ
-178 EKDLQNK
+178 KDLQHS
-185 GKNYPVVLDF
+185 GKTFPLSWQTNEDTVRTYVEDNCTKYDKKAQNASLTRENGAFNFVAGTEGLELNVDSAVRTISDYLENSWTSDNTEVLNL
-195 DKEAIRQAVTERCSK
+195 ETQVTEP
-210 FNVEAIDAH
+210 E
-219 LTRVDG
+219 G
-225 SFQIEDGQTGYVVD
+225 S
-239 ENASV
+239 A
-244 AAIYDYLTGSW
+244 
-255 VKGENGNVA
+255 
-264 LVMAVDEPKGK
+264 
-275 TEELAKVKDVLGTFT
+275 EELANIKDLLGSFT
-290 TSYSTSGASRSK
+290 TSFSTSGSNRCK
-302 NVANGC
+302 NVSSGASH
-308 RLINGTTL
+308 INGTVL
-316 YPGDTFS
+316 YPGEEFS
-323 TYNTVKPFSTEN
+323 AYETVSPFTEAN
-335 GYEMAG
+335 GYAMAG
-341 SYLNGKVVDSIG
+341 SYLNGEVVDSMG

>member
-1 MLQCYLSDVIR
+1 MKKWKGSLLLAICLLAMASSMTVCAAGETILKGVSIDKLDV
-12 QFADKGAE
+12 
-20 HEFQKEK
+20 
-27 DTENYIVD
+27 
-35 HHPYSGAG
+35 
-43 DDCSYIAVVFIS
+43 
-55 GIERNFKMNRM
+55 
-66 KTVLMTAAM
+66 
-75 LVCVFACTAVAGKTV
+75 
-90 YAAPNDTIQTGIS
+90 
-103 ADGMDLSGMTQ
+103 SGMTR
-114 EQAQGVVQ
+114 EEALAALE
-122 SYVNELGQAQVQLQ
+122 SYEKNLG
-136 AQDGQSVS
+136 GQS
-144 ISLSEL
+144 IKL
-150 GISWKNPEL
+150 GIGDNVIEAKLSDLGVTFDNEDL
-159 VSEAVSLGKKGNIV
+159 VDEAIGVGHVGNIV
-173 ARYKA
+173 KRYKDQ
-178 EKDLQNK
+178 KDLQHS
-185 GKNYPVVLDF
+185 GKTFPLSWQTNEDTVRTYVENNCTKY
-195 DKEAIRQAVTERCSK
+195 DKKAQNAS
-210 FNVEAIDAH
+210 
-219 LTRVDG
+219 LTRENGAFNFVAGTEGLELNVD
-225 SFQIEDGQTGYVVD
+225 SAVRTI
-239 ENASV
+239 S
-244 AAIYDYLTGSW
+244 DYLENSWTSDNTEVLNLETQITEPEGS
-255 VKGENGNVA
+255 A
-264 LVMAVDEPKGK
+264 
-275 TEELAKVKDVLGTFT
+275 EELANIKDLLGSFT
-290 TSYSTSGASRSK
+290 TSFSTSGSNRCK
-302 NVANGC
+302 NVSSGASH
-308 RLINGTTL
+308 INGTVL
-316 YPGDTFS
+316 YPGEEFS
-323 TYNTVKPFSTEN
+323 AYETVSPFTEAN
-335 GYEMAG
+335 GYAMAG
-341 SYLNGKVVDSIG
+341 SYLNGEVVDSMG

>member
-1 MLQCYLSDVIR
+1 MKKWKGSILLAICLLAMASSMTVCAAGETILKGVSIDKLDV
-12 QFADKGAE
+12 
-20 HEFQKEK
+20 
-27 DTENYIVD
+27 
-35 HHPYSGAG
+35 
-43 DDCSYIAVVFIS
+43 
-55 GIERNFKMNRM
+55 
-66 KTVLMTAAM
+66 
-75 LVCVFACTAVAGKTV
+75 
-90 YAAPNDTIQTGIS
+90 
-103 ADGMDLSGMTQ
+103 SGMTR
-114 EQAQGVVQ
+114 EEALAALE
-122 SYVNELGQAQVQLQ
+122 SYEKNLG
-136 AQDGQSVS
+136 GQS
-144 ISLSEL
+144 IKL
-150 GISWKNPEL
+150 GIGDNVIEAKLSDLGVTFDNEDL
-159 VSEAVSLGKKGNIV
+159 VDEAIGVGHAGNIV
-173 ARYKA
+173 NRYKDQ
-178 EKDLQNK
+178 KDLQHS
-185 GKNYPVVLDF
+185 GKTFPLSWQTNEDTVRTYVENNCTKYDKKAQNASLTRENGAFNFVAGTEGLELNVDSAVRTISDYLENSWTSDNTEVLNL
-195 DKEAIRQAVTERCSK
+195 ETQVTEP
-210 FNVEAIDAH
+210 E
-219 LTRVDG
+219 G
-225 SFQIEDGQTGYVVD
+225 S
-239 ENASV
+239 A
-244 AAIYDYLTGSW
+244 
-255 VKGENGNVA
+255 
-264 LVMAVDEPKGK
+264 
-275 TEELAKVKDVLGTFT
+275 EELANIKDLLGSFT
-290 TSYSTSGASRSK
+290 TSFSTSGSNRCK
-302 NVANGC
+302 NVSSGASH
-308 RLINGTTL
+308 INGTVL
-316 YPGDTFS
+316 YPGEEFS
-323 TYNTVKPFSTEN
+323 AYETVSPFTEAN
-335 GYEMAG
+335 GYAMAG
-341 SYLNGKVVDSIG
+341 SYLNGEVVDSMG

>member
-1 MLQCYLSDVIR
+1 MKKWKGSILLAICLLAMASSMTVCAAGETILKGVSIDKLDV
-12 QFADKGAE
+12 
-20 HEFQKEK
+20 
-27 DTENYIVD
+27 
-35 HHPYSGAG
+35 
-43 DDCSYIAVVFIS
+43 
-55 GIERNFKMNRM
+55 
-66 KTVLMTAAM
+66 
-75 LVCVFACTAVAGKTV
+75 
-90 YAAPNDTIQTGIS
+90 
-103 ADGMDLSGMTQ
+103 SGMTR
-114 EQAQGVVQ
+114 EEALAALE
-122 SYVNELGQAQVQLQ
+122 SYEKNLG
-136 AQDGQSVS
+136 GQS
-144 ISLSEL
+144 IKL
-150 GISWKNPEL
+150 GIGDNVIEAKLSDLGVTFDNEDL
-159 VSEAVSLGKKGNIV
+159 VDEAIGVGHAGNIV
-173 ARYKA
+173 KRYKDQ
-178 EKDLQNK
+178 KDLQHS
-185 GKNYPVVLDF
+185 GKTFPLSWQTNEDTVRTYVENNCTKYDKKAQNASLTRENGAFNFVAGTEGLELNVDSAVRTISDYLENSWTSDNTEVLNL
-195 DKEAIRQAVTERCSK
+195 ETQVTEP
-210 FNVEAIDAH
+210 E
-219 LTRVDG
+219 G
-225 SFQIEDGQTGYVVD
+225 S
-239 ENASV
+239 A
-244 AAIYDYLTGSW
+244 
-255 VKGENGNVA
+255 
-264 LVMAVDEPKGK
+264 
-275 TEELAKVKDVLGTFT
+275 EELANIKDLLGSFT
-290 TSYSTSGASRSK
+290 TSFSTSGSNRCK
-302 NVANGC
+302 NVSSGSSH
-308 RLINGTTL
+308 INGTVL
-316 YPGDTFS
+316 YPGEEFS
-323 TYNTVKPFSTEN
+323 AYETVSPFTEAN
-335 GYEMAG
+335 GYAMAG
-341 SYLNGKVVDSIG
+341 SYLNGEVVDSMG

-360 TTLYNAVLRAELN
+360 MTLYNAVLRAELN